1 MFPVSRR
8 ELTPVLCSVRLS
20 WRQRARPSTT
30 LHEIRPAC
38 ADGIHRLYHAPTPT
52 TTPTE
57 CCHFDRSAAKWRNPR
72 IWLSL
77 NPHNLGA
84 LPFAHF
90 AKGGVSSSARQFSS
104 THHKFVISTGA
115 QRSGE
120 IPVLALSRIGTI
132 WVPYPLRTLQRVGY
146 REATALPTPPSPPP
160 QPFSKSAHSQPAPV
174 YWRMAESSTPHST
187 RFYEGPQ

>member
-1 MFPVSRR
+1 VERSQYWLSYASAQSGCPTLCALCKGWGI
-8 ELTPVLCSVRLS
+8 ELRSTVL
-20 WRQRARPSTT
+20 
-30 LHEIRPAC
+30 LHPPQI
-38 ADGIHRLYHAPTPT
+38 
-52 TTPTE
+52 
-57 CCHFDRSAAKWRNPR
+57 CHLDRSAAQWRDPR
-72 IWLSL
+72 IGSL
-77 NPHNLGA
+77 THRHNLGA